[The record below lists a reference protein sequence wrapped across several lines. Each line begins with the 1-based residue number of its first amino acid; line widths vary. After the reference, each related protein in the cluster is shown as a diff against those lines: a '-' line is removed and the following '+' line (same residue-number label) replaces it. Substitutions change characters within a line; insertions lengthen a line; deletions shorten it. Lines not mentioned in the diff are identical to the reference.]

1 MGLLIG
7 LFVFVLVTVPASAEE
22 RYSPWA
28 GAQTSV
34 SADRGRLQGFV
45 DRLNALID
53 EGEKARAAD
62 PRFLRDLRDL
72 ARGYDRPWRTLVLAD
87 DFGDGDFTAGP
98 AWTVTAARYRVE
110 GGWGLRSK
118 VDPAATQPQP
128 QQQEKRSGRDAALA
142 ILGTILGQA
151 AGRGTG
157 GEPAA
162 PGVAATA
169 AIHTGVR
176 ITNAFSIEIELSSW
190 LGQGRLEFGPYQ
202 GADRATGYRLAYTP
216 GGALELLRVSPWS
229 SSVIERA
236 AGPLTLED
244 KKAHRIEW
252 TRRPDG
258 AMAVVLDGEPLFTA
272 VDRGVTDP
280 FDGFLMVNRG
290 GDYIV
295 KRLAVYG
302 TE

>member
-1 MGLLIG
+1 MRLLIG
-7 LFVFVLVTVPASAEE
+7 LFVFALVAAPASAGEH
-22 RYSPWA
+22 YSPWP
-28 GAQTSV
+28 GAETAV
-34 SADRGRLQGFV
+34 SADRGRLQGVV
-45 DRLNALID
+45 DRLNTLID
-53 EGEKARAAD
+53 EGEKARAAA

-72 ARGYDRPWRTLVLAD
+72 ARGYDRPWRKLVLSD
-87 DFGDGDFTAGP
+87 DFGDGNFTADP
-98 AWTVTAARYRVE
+98 AWTVTAGRYWVE

-118 VDPAATQPQP
+118 VDPAAAQP
-128 QQQEKRSGRDAALA
+128 QQQGKVSGRDAALA

-151 AGRGTG
+151 AGQGEG
-157 GEPAA
+157 GGPAA
-162 PGVAATA
+162 TGVAAAA

-176 ITNAFSIEIELSSW
+176 ITNAFSIEIEISSW

-202 GADRATGYRLAYTP
+202 GTDRATGYRLAYTP

-258 AMAVVLDGEPLFTA
+258 AMAVVLDGKPLFTA

>member
-1 MGLLIG
+1 MGFLIG
-7 LFVFVLVTVPASAEE
+7 LFVFALVAAPASAEA
-22 RYSPWA
+22 RYSPWP
-28 GAQTSV
+28 GAQTTV

-45 DRLNALID
+45 DRLNTLID

-62 PRFLRDLRDL
+62 PRFLRDLRGL
-72 ARGYDRPWRTLVLAD
+72 ARGYDRPWRKLALAD
-87 DFGDGDFTAGP
+87 DFGDGDFTADP
-98 AWTVTAARYRVE
+98 AWTVTAGRYWVE

-118 VDPAATQPQP
+118 VDPAASQP
-128 QQQEKRSGRDAALA
+128 QQRQQGKVSGRDAALA

-151 AGRGTG
+151 AGQGEG
-157 GEPAA
+157 GGSAA
-162 PGVAATA
+162 TGVAAAA

-176 ITNAFSIEIELSSW
+176 ITNAFAIEIEFSSW
-190 LGQGRLEFGPYQ
+190 LGQGRLEFGPYR
-202 GADRATGYRLAYTP
+202 GADRGSGYRLAYTP
-216 GGALELLRVSPWS
+216 GGALELLRVSPWG
-229 SSVIERA
+229 SSVIERV
-236 AGPLTLED
+236 AGPVTLED

-258 AMAVVLDGEPLFTA
+258 AMTVALDGKPLFTA

-290 GDYIV
+290 GDYIL

>member
-1 MGLLIG
+1 MRFLIS
-7 LFVFVLVTVPASAEE
+7 LFVFALVGAPASAQES
-22 RYSPWA
+22 YSPWA
-28 GAQTSV
+28 GAETSA
-34 SADRGRLQGFV
+34 SADRERLQGFV

-72 ARGYDRPWRTLVLAD
+72 ARGYDRPWRKLVLAD
-87 DFGDGDFTAGP
+87 DFRDGDFTAGP
-98 AWTVTAARYRVE
+98 AWTVTAGRYWVE

-118 VDPAATQPQP
+118 VDPAATQPQ
-128 QQQEKRSGRDAALA
+128 QRQQEKLSERDAALA

-151 AGRGTG
+151 AGRGKDG
-157 GEPAA
+157 GSAA
-162 PGVAATA
+162 TGVAATA

-176 ITNAFSIEIELSSW
+176 ITNAFAIEIELSSW

-202 GADRATGYRLAYTP
+202 GAQRDSGYRLAYTP
-216 GGALELLRVSPWS
+216 GGALELLRVSPWGS
-229 SSVIERA
+229 GVVERV

-244 KKAHRIEW
+244 KQPHRIEW

-258 AMAVVLDGEPLFTA
+258 EMAVALDGKALFTA
-272 VDRGVTDP
+272 VDRGFTDP
-280 FDGFLMVNRG
+280 FDGFSMVNRG
-290 GDYIV
+290 GDYIL

>member
-1 MGLLIG
+1 MRLLIG
-7 LFVFVLVTVPASAEE
+7 LFVFALVAAPASAGEH
-22 RYSPWA
+22 YSPWP
-28 GAQTSV
+28 GAETAV
-34 SADRGRLQGFV
+34 SADRGRVQGFV
-45 DRLNALID
+45 DRLNTLID
-53 EGEKARAAD
+53 EGETARAAD

-72 ARGYDRPWRTLVLAD
+72 ARGYDRPWRKLVLSD
-87 DFGDGDFTAGP
+87 DFGDGNFTADP
-98 AWTVTAARYRVE
+98 AWTVTAGRYWVE

-118 VDPAATQPQP
+118 VDPAAAQP
-128 QQQEKRSGRDAALA
+128 QQQGKVSGRDAALA

-151 AGRGTG
+151 AGQGEG
-157 GEPAA
+157 GGPAA
-162 PGVAATA
+162 TGPAAAA

>member
-1 MGLLIG
+1 MRFLIG
-7 LFVFVLVTVPASAEE
+7 LFVFALVAAPASAQK

-28 GAQTSV
+28 GAEPPV
-34 SADRGRLQGFV
+34 SADRERLQGFV
-45 DRLNALID
+45 DRLNTLVD

-72 ARGYDRPWRTLVLAD
+72 ARGYDRPWRKLVLAD

-98 AWTVTAARYRVE
+98 AWTVTAGRYWVE

-118 VDPAATQPQP
+118 VDPAATRP
-128 QQQEKRSGRDAALA
+128 QQQEKRSERDAALA

-151 AGRGTG
+151 AGRGKG
-157 GEPAA
+157 GGSTAT
-162 PGVAATA
+162 GVAATA

-176 ITNAFSIEIELSSW
+176 ITNAFAIEIELSSW
-190 LGQGRLEFGPYQ
+190 LGQGRLEFGPYR

-216 GGALELLRVSPWS
+216 GGGLELLRVSPWG
-229 SSVIERA
+229 SSVVERV

-258 AMAVVLDGEPLFTA
+258 EMVVSVDGKALFTT

-280 FDGFLMVNRG
+280 LDGFLMVNRG
-290 GDYIV
+290 GDYIL

>member
-1 MGLLIG
+1 MRFLIG
-7 LFVFVLVTVPASAEE
+7 LFVFALVLAPASAEE
-22 RYSPWA
+22 RYSAWP
-28 GAQTSV
+28 GAEPSV
-34 SADRGRLQGFV
+34 SADRERLQGFV
-45 DRLNALID
+45 DRLNTLVD

-87 DFGDGDFTAGP
+87 DFGDGNFTADP
-98 AWTVTAARYRVE
+98 AWTVTAGRYWVE

-118 VDPAATQPQP
+118 VDPAATRPRQR
-128 QQQEKRSGRDAALA
+128 QQENLSGRDTALA

-151 AGRGTG
+151 AGQGEG
-157 GEPAA
+157 GGSAA
-162 PGVAATA
+162 AGVAAA

-176 ITNAFSIEIELSSW
+176 ITNAFAIEIELSSW
-190 LGQGRLEFGPYQ
+190 LGQGRLEFGPYR

-216 GGALELLRVSPWS
+216 GGALELLRVSPWG
-229 SSVIERA
+229 SSVIERV

-258 AMAVVLDGEPLFTA
+258 EMAVSLDGKALFTA

>member
-1 MGLLIG
+1 MRFLIG
-7 LFVFVLVTVPASAEE
+7 VFVFALVAAPASAEE
-22 RYSPWA
+22 HYSPWP

-34 SADRGRLQGFV
+34 SADRERLQGFV

-62 PRFLRDLRDL
+62 PRFLRDLRGL
-72 ARGYDRPWRTLVLAD
+72 ARGYDRPWRKLVLAD
-87 DFGDGDFTAGP
+87 DFHDGDFTAGP
-98 AWTVTAARYRVE
+98 AWTVTAGRYWVE

-118 VDPAATQPQP
+118 VDPAATQPQQR
-128 QQQEKRSGRDAALA
+128 QQGKLSGRDTALA

-151 AGRGTG
+151 AGQGEG

-162 PGVAATA
+162 TAAAA
-169 AIHTGVR
+169 AIHTGAR
-176 ITNAFSIEIELSSW
+176 ITNAFAIEIELSSW

-202 GADRATGYRLAYTP
+202 GAQRGSGYRLAYTP
-216 GGALELLRVSPWS
+216 GGALELLRVSPWG
-229 SSVIERA
+229 SSVIERV
-236 AGPLTLED
+236 AGPVTLED
-244 KKAHRIEW
+244 KQAHRIDW

-258 AMAVVLDGEPLFTA
+258 KMAVSLDGKPLFTA

-290 GDYIV
+290 GDYILR
-295 KRLAVYG
+295 RLAVYG

>member
-1 MGLLIG
+1 MRLLIG
-7 LFVFVLVTVPASAEE
+7 LFVFALVSMPASAEE

-28 GAQTSV
+28 GAEPSV

-45 DRLNALID
+45 DRLNTLID

-72 ARGYDRPWRTLVLAD
+72 ARGYDRPWRKLVLAD
-87 DFGDGDFTAGP
+87 DFGDGNFTAGP
-98 AWTVTAARYRVE
+98 AWTVTAGRYWVE

-118 VDPAATQPQP
+118 VDPAATQPQ
-128 QQQEKRSGRDAALA
+128 QRQEKRSDRDAALA
-142 ILGTILGQA
+142 LLGTILDQTAGQGKGGGSA
-151 AGRGTG
+151 A
-157 GEPAA
+157 PAA
-162 PGVAATA
+162 AA

-176 ITNAFSIEIELSSW
+176 ITNAFAIEIELSSW

-229 SSVIERA
+229 SSVIERV

-258 AMAVVLDGEPLFTA
+258 AMTVVLDGKPLFTV

-280 FDGFLMVNRG
+280 FDGFQMVNRG
-290 GDYIV
+290 GDYIL

>member
-1 MGLLIG
+1 MRLLIG
-7 LFVFVLVTVPASAEE
+7 LFVFALVGAPASAQE
-22 RYSPWA
+22 RYSPWP
-28 GAQTSV
+28 GAEPSV
-34 SADRGRLQGFV
+34 SADRERLQGFV
-45 DRLNALID
+45 DRLNTLID
-53 EGEKARAAD
+53 KGEKARAAD

-72 ARGYDRPWRTLVLAD
+72 GRGYDRPWRKLVLAD
-87 DFGDGDFTAGP
+87 DFGDGNFTADP
-98 AWTVTAARYRVE
+98 AWTVTAGRYWVE

-128 QQQEKRSGRDAALA
+128 QQQEKLSDRDAALA

-151 AGRGTG
+151 AGRGKR

-162 PGVAATA
+162 TGVAATA

-176 ITNAFSIEIELSSW
+176 ITNAFAIEIDLSSW
-190 LGQGRLEFGPYQ
+190 LGQGRLEFGPYR

-216 GGALELLRVSPWS
+216 GGGLELLRVSPWG
-229 SSVIERA
+229 SSVIERV

-258 AMAVVLDGEPLFTA
+258 AMAVTVDGKALFTA
-272 VDRGVTDP
+272 VDRGFTDP

-290 GDYIV
+290 GDYIL

>member
-1 MGLLIG
+1 MRFLIG
-7 LFVFVLVTVPASAEE
+7 LFVFALVSAPASAQE
-22 RYSPWA
+22 RYSAWP
-28 GAQTSV
+28 GAEPSV
-34 SADRGRLQGFV
+34 SADRERLQGFV
-45 DRLNALID
+45 DRLNTLVD
-53 EGEKARAAD
+53 DGEKARAAD

-87 DFGDGDFTAGP
+87 DFGDGNFTADP
-98 AWTVTAARYRVE
+98 AWTVTEGRYWVE
-110 GGWGLRSK
+110 GGWGLRSRI
-118 VDPAATQPQP
+118 DLAAAQTQP
-128 QQQEKRSGRDAALA
+128 QQQEKRSERDTALA

-151 AGRGTG
+151 AGREKG
-157 GEPAA
+157 GGSAA
-162 PGVAATA
+162 TVVAATA

-176 ITNAFSIEIELSSW
+176 ITNAFAIEIELSSW
-190 LGQGRLEFGPYQ
+190 LGQGRLEFGPYR

-216 GGALELLRVSPWS
+216 GGGLELLRVSPWG
-229 SSVIERA
+229 SSVVERV

-244 KKAHRIEW
+244 KKTHRIEW
-252 TRRPDG
+252 TRRADG
-258 AMAVVLDGEPLFTA
+258 EMTVSLDGKALFTT

-290 GDYIV
+290 GEYIL

>member
-1 MGLLIG
+1 MGFLIV
-7 LFVFVLVTVPASAEE
+7 LFAFALVGAPASAQE
-22 RYSPWA
+22 RYSPWP

-34 SADRGRLQGFV
+34 SADRERLQGFV
-45 DRLNALID
+45 DRLNTLID

-62 PRFLRDLRDL
+62 PRFLRDLRGL

-87 DFGDGDFTAGP
+87 DFGDGNFTADP
-98 AWTVTAARYRVE
+98 AWTVTAGRYWVE

-118 VDPAATQPQP
+118 VDPAATQPQ
-128 QQQEKRSGRDAALA
+128 QRQQEKLSERDAALA
-142 ILGTILGQA
+142 LLGTILGQA
-151 AGRGTG
+151 AGQGKG
-157 GEPAA
+157 GGSAA
-162 PGVAATA
+162 TGVAAA

-176 ITNAFSIEIELSSW
+176 ITNAFAIEIELSSW

-216 GGALELLRVSPWS
+216 DGALELLRVSPWG
-229 SSVIERA
+229 SSVIERV

-258 AMAVVLDGEPLFTA
+258 AMAVSLDGKPLFTA
-272 VDRGVTDP
+272 VDRGFTDP
-280 FDGFLMVNRG
+280 FDGFLIVNRG
-290 GDYIV
+290 GDYILR
-295 KRLAVYG
+295 RLAVYG

>member
-1 MGLLIG
+1 MRLLIG
-7 LFVFVLVTVPASAEE
+7 LFVFALVAAPASAGEH
-22 RYSPWA
+22 YSPWP
-28 GAQTSV
+28 GAETAV
-34 SADRGRLQGFV
+34 SADRGRVQGFV
-45 DRLNALID
+45 DRLNTLID
-53 EGEKARAAD
+53 EGETARAAD

-72 ARGYDRPWRTLVLAD
+72 ARGYDRPWRKLVLSD
-87 DFGDGDFTAGP
+87 DFGDGNFTADP
-98 AWTVTAARYRVE
+98 AWTVTAGRYWVE

-118 VDPAATQPQP
+118 VDPAAAQP
-128 QQQEKRSGRDAALA
+128 QQEGKVSGRDAALA

-151 AGRGTG
+151 AGQGEG
-157 GEPAA
+157 GGPAA
-162 PGVAATA
+162 TGPAAAA

-258 AMAVVLDGEPLFTA
+258 EMAVSLDGKALFTA

-290 GDYIV
+290 GDYILR
-295 KRLAVYG
+295 RLAVYG

>member
-7 LFVFVLVTVPASAEE
+7 LFVFALVGAPASAEE

-62 PRFLRDLRDL
+62 PRFLRDLRGL
-72 ARGYDRPWRTLVLAD
+72 ARGYDRPWRRLVLAD
-87 DFGDGDFTAGP
+87 DFRDGDFTADP
-98 AWTVTAARYRVE
+98 AWTVTAGRYWVE

-118 VDPAATQPQP
+118 VDPAATQPQ
-128 QQQEKRSGRDAALA
+128 QQGKLSGRDTALA
-142 ILGTILGQA
+142 ILGTILGQV
-151 AGRGTG
+151 AGQGEG
-157 GEPAA
+157 GGSPAA
-162 PGVAATA
+162 GVAAAA
-169 AIHTGVR
+169 AIHNGVR
-176 ITNAFSIEIELSSW
+176 ITNAFAIEIELSSW
-190 LGQGRLEFGPYQ
+190 LGRGRLEFGPYR
-202 GADRATGYRLAYTP
+202 GAQRGSGYRLAYTP
-216 GGALELLRVSPWS
+216 GGALELLRVSPWG
-229 SSVIERA
+229 SSVIERV
-236 AGPLTLED
+236 AGPVILED

-258 AMAVVLDGEPLFTA
+258 AMTVSLDGKALFTA
-272 VDRGVTDP
+272 VDRGVTGP
-280 FDGFLMVNRG
+280 FDGFVMVNRG
-290 GDYIV
+290 GDYILR
-295 KRLAVYG
+295 RLAVYG

>member
-1 MGLLIG
+1 MRFLIG
-7 LFVFVLVTVPASAEE
+7 LFVFALVSAPASAEE
-22 RYSPWA
+22 RYSPWS
-28 GAQTSV
+28 GPEPSV

-45 DRLNALID
+45 DRLNTLIG

-72 ARGYDRPWRTLVLAD
+72 ARGYDRPWRKLVLAD
-87 DFGDGDFTAGP
+87 DFHDGNFTAGP
-98 AWTVTAARYRVE
+98 AWTVTAGRYWVE

-118 VDPAATQPQP
+118 VDPAATQPQ
-128 QQQEKRSGRDAALA
+128 QQQGKLSERDAALA
-142 ILGTILGQA
+142 LLGTILGQA
-151 AGRGTG
+151 AGQGEG
-157 GEPAA
+157 GGSAA
-162 PGVAATA
+162 TGVAAAA
-169 AIHTGVR
+169 AIHTGAR
-176 ITNAFSIEIELSSW
+176 ITNAFAIEIELSSW

-202 GADRATGYRLAYTP
+202 GADRGSGYRLAYTP
-216 GGALELLRVSPWS
+216 GGALELLRVSPWG
-229 SSVIERA
+229 SSVIERV
-236 AGPLTLED
+236 AGPVTLED
-244 KKAHRIEW
+244 KQAHRIEW

-258 AMAVVLDGEPLFTA
+258 EMAVALDGKALFTA

-280 FDGFLMVNRG
+280 FDGCLMVNRG